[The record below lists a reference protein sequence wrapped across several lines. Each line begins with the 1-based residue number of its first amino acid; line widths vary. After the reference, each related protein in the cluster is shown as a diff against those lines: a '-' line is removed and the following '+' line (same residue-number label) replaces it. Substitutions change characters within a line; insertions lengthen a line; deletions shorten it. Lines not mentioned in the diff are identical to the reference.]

1 MAMREALDSLEQKP
15 SYLRLRSFPFHDE
28 VESFIDDHEQILV
41 IEQNQQGQ
49 MAQLL
54 RMYFPQLS
62 ARIQT
67 ATYYGGL
74 PLSAGFVK
82 DSIEQPRRVEA

>member
-1 MAMREALDSLEQKP
+1 MQEVIASLKAKP
-15 SYLRLRSFPFHDE
+15 SYLRIRSYPFHDE
-28 VESFIDDHEQILV
+28 VDSFICDHDQILV

-54 RMYFPQLS
+54 RLNNPQV
-62 ARIQT
+62 AAKIQS

-74 PLSAGFVK
+74 PLSARFVK
-82 DSIEQPRRVEA
+82 DAIEHQQGVVAK